1 MDFFVPSVMVQVRE
15 YSVKILPTAHKGH
28 QYVVSGRAEEQ
39 KWFGAIIYSDI
50 EPAVAWSI

>member
-50 EPAVAWSI
+50 EPAVA